1 MKRRWWIV
9 AGLVAVAMVAA
20 ILLTM
25 RTTNTTSPTEAKS
38 ALPLYGITAEI
49 RTDSITEVL
58 VEFGDVPYGGIA
70 SERIRLRNTSNEPIV
85 LTDYQATCRC
95 TTIGLPRTAIAP
107 NEWAEAEVVFDSR
120 GEFGTVGNYIEVATS
135 DPRCKIGIWT
145 CAEVI
150 N

>member
-1 MKRRWWIV
+1 MRRRGWIV
-9 AGLVAVAMVAA
+9 AGIVVVAIVVA
-20 ILLTM
+20 ILLSMQTHSV
-25 RTTNTTSPTEAKS
+25 TTPPDKESS
-38 ALPLYGITAEI
+38 LPHSGVMAEI
-49 RTDSITEVL
+49 RTDSITELL
-58 VEFGDVPYGGIA
+58 VEFGDVPYGTMA
-70 SERIRLRNTSNEPIV
+70 SERIRLRNSSDKPIV

-95 TTIGLPRTAIAP
+95 TTIDLPRTAIAP
-107 NEWAEAEVVFDSR
+107 NEWAEAEVMFDSR